1 MVCDYQFYPQLH
13 PSVFLRYRKSLM
25 LQVSVPHLMRFPSF
39 PLSHLHQRPLPLR
52 VLMTSWIHENST
64 YLLQSDILVMLA
76 TSSMPRVQQT
86 SSPSRTPKQF
96 RIGCHPRQ
104 ILLLSPEL
112 ETSASLSEVLTFFDI
127 LIGFWRFLGA
137 G

>member
-1 MVCDYQFYPQLH
+1 MVCDYQFCPWLH

-25 LQVSVPHLMRFPSF
+25 LRPSLVPRLMHFPG
-39 PLSHLHQRPLPLR
+39 SHLSRLHPRPLPPR
-52 VLMTSWIHENST
+52 IHGNST
-64 YLLQSDILVMLA
+64 YLLQFDSLVMLA
-76 TSSMPRVQQT
+76 MSSMPRVQQT
-86 SSPSRTPKQF
+86 SLPSHIPKWF
-96 RIGCHPRQ
+96 RIGYHPQQ

-127 LIGFWRFLGA
+127 LTGFWRLLGA